1 MVSQARREGEDII
14 AESHRI
20 IAERNAAKEAAFE
33 ETLVTPSKNV
43 NNAEVLKNEIIP
55 PVDGETGG
63 SSSKRVQSPQITQE
77 ISDDSSSSDFS
88 SSNDD
93 DYDDSSG
100 DDSSSAENDYSG
112 DHDYSNDNGGGN
124 NNDDNGGFYNHDA
137 LNDLFPMAQNAN
149 VITKQVQKFLKAA
162 YRRESR
168 FWTQDMTKEFKEVAP
183 TLKYEIFPS
192 TGKISGHY
200 ICRYANRD
208 GHIWV
213 RFWFLRVMF
222 GPIACSRQPWFTK
235 LAAERPWVLDEADE
249 GIIPE
254 DTASI
259 LSSKTTIWTPK
270 TLQKETPTLNYTW
283 TGKRKAVKP
292 MKSSRPTKGTRVSR
306 SRNNQDSQEI
316 SRPRTRTRA
325 SRNRQSSRNAS
336 HSTNE
341 VSQSRNETSQ
351 SSNEVSQSNNTI
363 SQSSNET
370 PQSRNE
376 QNPQNI
382 EAMTLGSDN
391 QQEFNLPSE
400 LEIKLLKQKYGTM
413 RSTSDALEQRIAQ
426 LESESSL
433 LKQECG
439 ATRLACNTLEQR
451 FMHLENGN
459 RELKRENE
467 RLREESNTFKLE
479 HAWKFDHLW
488 KRMNQLGQNLPGKE

>member
-1 MVSQARREGEDII
+1 M

-33 ETLVTPSKNV
+33 ETLVTPSKNPP
-43 NNAEVLKNEIIP
+43 NTDVLKNETILP
-55 PVDGETGG
+55 LDGETGS
-63 SSSKRVQSPQITQE
+63 SSSKGIQSPQITQE

-93 DYDDSSG
+93 DYDESSG
-100 DDSSSAENDYSG
+100 DDNSSAENDYSG
-112 DHDYSNDNGGGN
+112 DHDYSNDNGSSN
-124 NNDDNGGFYNHDA
+124 NNDDNDDFYNHDA

-254 DTASI
+254 NTASI
-259 LSSKTTIWTPK
+259 LSSKTTTWTPK
-270 TLQKETPTLNYTW
+270 VLRKETPTLDYTW

-292 MKSSRPTKGTRVSR
+292 MKSSRPTKGTKVSR
-306 SRNNQDSQEI
+306 SRNNQDPQEI

-325 SRNRQSSRNAS
+325 SRNRQSCRNAS

-351 SSNEVSQSNNTI
+351 SRNETSHSSNEVSQS
-363 SQSSNET
+363 SNET
-370 PQSRNE
+370 SHSRNG

-391 QQEFNLPSE
+391 QQEFDLPSE

-413 RSTSDALEQRIAQ
+413 RSTSDALEQRVAQ
-426 LESESSL
+426 LE
-433 LKQECG
+433 
-439 ATRLACNTLEQR
+439 
-451 FMHLENGN
+451 
-459 RELKRENE
+459 RENE
-467 RLREESNTFKLE
+467 RLREESNSLKLE
-479 HAWKFDHLW
+479 HAWKIDHLW
-488 KRMNQLGQNLPGKE
+488 KRMNQLEQNLAGKE